1 MILDWTAQTVP
12 QPAHVPEKRMPE
24 MDKFDVKKAR
34 KELFAPSS
42 KDFSMVDVPPVQ
54 YLAVDGHGN
63 PGTSELYT
71 EALEALYATAYGVK
85 FASKNA
91 LGRDFV
97 VAPLEGLWWAA
108 DMGAFTA
115 GDKDQWDWTMMISQP
130 DWITRDMVA
139 AAVEQTAAKKDLP
152 GLAQLGVGELSE
164 GLCVQILHIGPYDD
178 EAPTLAR
185 LHGQY
190 MPEHGLAFNGKHHEI
205 YLSDPRRAAPGKLKT
220 ILRQPV
226 QLSRAASTN

>member
-1 MILDWTAQTVP
+1 
-12 QPAHVPEKRMPE
+12 MPE
-24 MDKFDVKKAR
+24 MDKFDVKKAY
-34 KELFAPSS
+34 KELFAPSA
-42 KDFSMVDVPPVQ
+42 KDFSLVEVPPVQ
-54 YLAVDGHGN
+54 YLAIDGHGK
-63 PGTSELYT
+63 PGTSSAYT
-71 EALEALYATAYGVK
+71 EALEALYSTAYGVK
-85 FASKNA
+85 FASKNV

-130 DWITRDMVA
+130 DWITPDMVA
-139 AAVEQTAAKKDLP
+139 AAVEQASAKKTLP
-152 GLAQLGVGELSE
+152 GLAQLRVMDLNE

-185 LHGQY
+185 LHDHF
-190 MPEHGLAFNGKHHEI
+190 MPENGLVFNGKHHEI
-205 YLSDPRRAAPGKLKT
+205 YLGDPRRAAPDKLKT

-226 QLSRAASTN
+226 VRH

>member
-1 MILDWTAQTVP
+1 
-12 QPAHVPEKRMPE
+12 
-24 MDKFDVKKAR
+24 MDKYDVKKAH
-34 KELFAPSS
+34 KELFAPSA
-42 KDFSMVDVPPVQ
+42 KDFSLVDVPWAQ
-54 YLAVDGHGN
+54 YLAIDGHGN
-63 PGTSELYT
+63 PGTSAAYT

-85 FASKNA
+85 FASKNG

-130 DWITRDMVA
+130 GWITQDLVA
-139 AAVEQTAAKKDLP
+139 GAVEQAAAKKKALP
-152 GLAQLGVGELSE
+152 GLDRLRVMELEE

-185 LHGQY
+185 LHERF
-190 MPEHGLAFNGKHHEI
+190 MPANGLAFNGKHHEI
-205 YLSDPRRAAPGKLKT
+205 YLGDPRRAAPEKLKT

-226 QLSRAASTN
+226 VRR

>member
-1 MILDWTAQTVP
+1 
-12 QPAHVPEKRMPE
+12 MPE

-34 KELFAPSS
+34 KELYAPSS
-42 KDFSMVDVPPVQ
+42 KDFSTVEVAPVQ

-63 PGTSELYT
+63 PGTSERYA

-97 VAPLEGLWWAA
+97 VAPLEGLWWAG

-115 GDKDQWDWTMMISQP
+115 GNKDQWDWTMIISQP
-130 DWITRDMVA
+130 DWIIPEMVG
-139 AAVEQTAAKKDLP
+139 AVVGQAAAKKDLS
-152 GLAQLGVGELSE
+152 GLARLRVLVLSE

-226 QLSRAASTN
+226 QRIRAASTN